1 MAKFAA
7 LDIEAD
13 DLIGQI
19 YKIETVPFIKIFAA
33 NKYEPID
40 YSGNWTVKGFVEQA
54 LDQLRVIILDR
65 LNNENVNT
73 NYDESELRLSDNLDY
88 TFIDEL

>member
-19 YKIETVPFIKIFAA
+19 YKIGTVPFIKIFAS

-40 YSGNWTVKGFVEQA
+40 YSGNWTVRAFVEEA
-54 LDQLRVIILDR
+54 LDQLRVIIIDR
-65 LNNENVNT
+65 LNNENPNS
-73 NYDESELRLSDNLDY
+73 NYEESDLRLNDNLDY